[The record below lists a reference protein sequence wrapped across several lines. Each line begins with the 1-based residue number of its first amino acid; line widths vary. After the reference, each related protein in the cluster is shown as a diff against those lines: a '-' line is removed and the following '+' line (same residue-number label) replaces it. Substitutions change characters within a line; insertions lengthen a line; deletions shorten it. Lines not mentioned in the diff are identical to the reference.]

1 MIFNYEDYF
10 INTKNLI
17 RLSGLKKLNILDF
30 GCGKGVWQEKNI
42 EINKINKVIL
52 YDKEKK
58 LISILKKK
66 YRSKRIK
73 INFSLKNIL
82 KTEHYNLVY
91 FSSIIQYLKK
101 NDFKSLVYKLSK
113 NRKLVIII
121 TDIPFLPRPFEFL
134 ALALINFKRFLFVL
148 KIIFSKKYQNL
159 NYYRYSKKDFDTF
172 KKKFSVTFHKNLHD
186 LKLLRYTVIL
196 KSN

>member
-17 RLSGLKKLNILDF
+17 SLSGLKKLNILDF

-66 YRSKRIK
+66 IQIK
-73 INFSLKNIL
+73 EN
-82 KTEHYNLVY
+82 
-91 FSSIIQYLKK
+91 
-101 NDFKSLVYKLSK
+101 
-113 NRKLVIII
+113 
-121 TDIPFLPRPFEFL
+121 
-134 ALALINFKRFLFVL
+134 
-148 KIIFSKKYQNL
+148 
-159 NYYRYSKKDFDTF
+159 
-172 KKKFSVTFHKNLHD
+172 
-186 LKLLRYTVIL
+186 
-196 KSN
+196 